1 MRAARAAAKPAAQPV
16 AQPVPKPAVQPMA
29 QDHSKLLSL
38 HVYAVAV
45 GASTVWYRS
54 SARWSTLCPSRLG
67 GTVASVTVWC
77 VVTAAQWA
85 CQWAL
90 GVTGQW
96 RTVPHTSG
104 IFWADDRF
112 R

>member
-1 MRAARAAAKPAAQPV
+1 MRAAPKPAAQPVAVAAARAAAKPAAQPV

-67 GTVASVTVWC
+67 GTVASVVSGDDPLTGGAHVWNF
-77 VVTAAQWA
+77 
-85 CQWAL
+85 L
-90 GVTGQW
+90 G
-96 RTVPHTSG
+96 R
-104 IFWADDRF
+104 
-112 R
+112 